1 MPAVTSTRWNIII
14 KVVKEFWV
22 FVLLY
27 FPAIGLH
34 PCRRLKRSL
43 DKWQSIKCK
52 KVCSHHILGIN
63 LITLAI
69 KTLHMLTRNIT
80 FDVLK
85 QQKKSDAR
93 NCHRTIGRITQ
104 QSFESYIQSRV
115 PSSLLK
121 GIGKWR
127 AAVTIDS
134 FVFFRYLH
142 NNRKKIRLKTSHIS
156 GWLKWISMLL
166 ALN

>member
-43 DKWQSIKCK
+43 DKWQSIKYK
-52 KVCSHHILGIN
+52 KVCPHHILGIN

-69 KTLHMLTRNIT
+69 KTLHMLTHNIT

-85 QQKKSDAR
+85 QQKKVTRGIVIERLQELLSNPLR
-93 NCHRTIGRITQ
+93 VIYNQEFRHLCWKVLGSEEQLWQLTVLSSSVIFTIT
-104 QSFESYIQSRV
+104 E
-115 PSSLLK
+115 
-121 GIGKWR
+121 
-127 AAVTIDS
+127 
-134 FVFFRYLH
+134 
-142 NNRKKIRLKTSHIS
+142 KKL
-156 GWLKWISMLL
+156 G
-166 ALN
+166 